1 MKTMSDITF
10 KRGMRLRNKLS
21 TSKWEVYDVTSA
33 TVHMICV
40 YSHSDDE
47 VGSDRVFPISEL
59 SDERFWMIVENVSPV
74 NKEQEISDHIR
85 ELVGDKKPKILT
97 DEEKEHIKRNF
108 SIAPEQ
114 VRRLEALNSY
124 MNNRNWIYDVVILE
138 FAEGNK
144 VKAYLTEINEKY
156 LKFTLTCDMCHLTCT
171 KLVADKDEYIK
182 LITSPDEY
190 WDEYIDS
197 FMSKHFKVVEDN
209 ENDV

>member
-1 MKTMSDITF
+1 MSDITF
-10 KRGMRLRNKLS
+10 KRGMRLRNKLT
-21 TSKWEVYDVTSA
+21 TSKWEVYDVTPT
-33 TVHMICV
+33 TVRMICV

-47 VGSDRVFPISEL
+47 VGSDRSFPIAEL
-59 SDERFWMIVENVSPV
+59 SDERFWMIVANVSPV

-85 ELVGDKKPKILT
+85 ELVGDKKPTEVLT
-97 DEEKEHIKRNF
+97 TEEKDHIKRNF
-108 SIAPEQ
+108 SITSEQ

-156 LKFTLTCDMCHLTCT
+156 LKFTLTCDMAHLTCT

-197 FMSKHFKVVEDN
+197 FMSKYFEVVEVDN
-209 ENDV
+209 DDV

>member
-1 MKTMSDITF
+1 MSDITF

-21 TSKWEVYDVTSA
+21 TSKWEVYDVTPT
-33 TVHMICV
+33 TVRMICV
-40 YSHSDDE
+40 YSHFDDE
-47 VGSDRVFPISEL
+47 VGSDRSFPIAEL
-59 SDERFWMIVENVSPV
+59 SDERFWMIVPNVSPV

-97 DEEKEHIKRNF
+97 DEDMDRIKRNF
-108 SIAPEQ
+108 SITPEQ

-124 MNNRNWIYDVVILE
+124 MNNRNWIYDVVLLE
-138 FAEGNK
+138 FFEGNK
-144 VKAYLTEINEKY
+144 VKVWLTEINEKY
-156 LKFTLTCDMCHLTCT
+156 LKFTLECDTAHLTCV

-197 FMSKHFKVVEDN
+197 FMSKHFKVVEVDDD
-209 ENDV
+209 DV

>member
-10 KRGMRLRNKLS
+10 KRGMRLRNKLT
-21 TSKWEVYDVTSA
+21 TSKWEVYDVTPT
-33 TVHMICV
+33 TVRMICV

-47 VGSDRVFPISEL
+47 VGSDRSFPISEL
-59 SDERFWMIVENVSPV
+59 SDERFWMILADVSPV

-85 ELVGDKKPKILT
+85 ELVGDKKLKILT
-97 DEEKEHIKRNF
+97 NEDMDRIRKNVSKTIT
-108 SIAPEQ
+108 IPT
-114 VRRLEALNSY
+114 
-124 MNNRNWIYDVVILE
+124 NRNWIYDVVLLE
-138 FAEGNK
+138 FFEGNK
-144 VKAYLTEINEKY
+144 VKVWLTEINEKY
-156 LKFTLTCDMCHLTCT
+156 LKFTLECDMAHLTCV